1 MYGNKIKN
9 MAICLVGLHFLQNYK
24 HHNDIIVNVNYKEY
38 LNNIKTKIYSYFE
51 KDFHVDTFV
60 CTSMSNKLDELLN
73 DYSVVKYCIEE
84 DHNHIK
90 KLKVLE
96 LLIDYISE
104 TNKQYDVV
112 LMTRF
117 DIYIIDEFTK
127 DNINLDYFNVVS
139 VLEQNCLMD
148 DNLFIF
154 PIEYLISIKNIIRD
168 YINIKN
174 DRSSIHWLLN
184 ELQKNVNI
192 NYIKNEPG
200 SFVAKLSFFKLR
212 YFDNL
217 ELIINRTLFTK
228 NVIYNSNGNTC
239 QIILEEENNV
249 YLNKLISSTG
259 TYCWFGYIIETP
271 GKYNLSFDVYSNKDI
286 IDYDY
291 VKIHNPIKYYKT
303 SNIYAYNWITIGITI
318 EVSES
323 NDKLIFIFDDFNDK
337 IGINFKNILIKKIN
351 IPMIMNNGFII
362 NEMNNNNIFKSD
374 TSTVICDNDTC
385 EFIKNETYY
394 ETPFIWVGYKLIP
407 EKVKTIMKFDIM
419 FKSDVPTMNDHFYIK
434 THDPEEHYN
443 DWLNDCKKGVYVHI
457 EIPLVLGK
465 VEQLIIF
472 IMDKCLKPVNFI
484 IKNVEFVPDKINY
497 KFLSFYTQGEPYD
510 KCFNL
515 THAANNYQKSIE
527 KYVDSTRFFNAY
539 ELKQNPETE
548 YLVKSYSVEP
558 KYNQNTHLI
567 GYLRWKP
574 YIILKLLLESNEGDI
589 IYYRDSN
596 IIKYPNI
603 LVDIDKTISV
613 LDFVLNENDFFMPVE
628 GYPYIKMKNH
638 VKRECFENLNI
649 YNKQIIESYLL
660 NASIIVCRKSD
671 TSIKLIQNWLDIC
684 SIDSLISSE
693 FTEPQ
698 HIDFKWNTQ
707 EQAIL
712 NVLIKKYIEENI
724 FKLNIHK
731 FAVTQRIFS
740 INSLKRVNRVA
751 ILLAGE
757 MRNFNNIELI
767 RQNNKNLFEL
777 YNCDIFISTWDKKG
791 YSSYHGSINSKD
803 YSDNTVEEDYIK
815 NIYNNIKSINIENFN
830 EWFLRLPETYK
841 EIYNKKFKTGNHTI
855 NATVFPQ
862 LYKIWDCNRLK
873 TEYEITNNFKY
884 DLVIRFRSDMCL
896 IEEIPEEY
904 LKDYFN
910 IDEKMSEN
918 KIYTLNPPKIFYP
931 TRIYDIFF
939 YGNNNSMN
947 KLCNCW
953 LNILDCI
960 YHPYD
965 NGLLSVDSCRV
976 LYVQCLLQNLKVVDI
991 TRCIGDIYRD
1001 EPMKEYINKILTIF
1015 N

>member
-1 MYGNKIKN
+1 MYGNKIKKN

-318 EVSES
+318 EVSEA

-337 IGINFKNILIKKIN
+337 IGINFKNILIR
-351 IPMIMNNGFII
+351 M
-362 NEMNNNNIFKSD
+362 
-374 TSTVICDNDTC
+374 V
-385 EFIKNETYY
+385 
-394 ETPFIWVGYKLIP
+394 
-407 EKVKTIMKFDIM
+407 
-419 FKSDVPTMNDHFYIK
+419 
-434 THDPEEHYN
+434 HYN
-443 DWLNDCKKGVYVHI
+443 AISKN
-457 EIPLVLGK
+457 
-465 VEQLIIF
+465 II
-472 IMDKCLKPVNFI
+472 
-484 IKNVEFVPDKINY
+484 
-497 KFLSFYTQGEPYD
+497 YTIQ
-510 KCFNL
+510 K
-515 THAANNYQKSIE
+515 YQK
-527 KYVDSTRFFNAY
+527 
-539 ELKQNPETE
+539 
-548 YLVKSYSVEP
+548 
-558 KYNQNTHLI
+558 
-567 GYLRWKP
+567 
-574 YIILKLLLESNEGDI
+574 
-589 IYYRDSN
+589 
-596 IIKYPNI
+596 
-603 LVDIDKTISV
+603 
-613 LDFVLNENDFFMPVE
+613 M
-628 GYPYIKMKNH
+628 
-638 VKRECFENLNI
+638 
-649 YNKQIIESYLL
+649 
-660 NASIIVCRKSD
+660 
-671 TSIKLIQNWLDIC
+671 
-684 SIDSLISSE
+684 
-693 FTEPQ
+693 
-698 HIDFKWNTQ
+698 
-707 EQAIL
+707 
-712 NVLIKKYIEENI
+712 KKYIYIIMNVVITIEYI
-724 FKLNIHK
+724 
-731 FAVTQRIFS
+731 S
-740 INSLKRVNRVA
+740 
-751 ILLAGE
+751 
-757 MRNFNNIELI
+757 ELI
-767 RQNNKNLFEL
+767 DNIIVIYDNFTNIRIHYKN
-777 YNCDIFISTWDKKG
+777 
-791 YSSYHGSINSKD
+791 
-803 YSDNTVEEDYIK
+803 
-815 NIYNNIKSINIENFN
+815 
-830 EWFLRLPETYK
+830 FLIT
-841 EIYNKKFKTGNHTI
+841 
-855 NATVFPQ
+855 
-862 LYKIWDCNRLK
+862 
-873 TEYEITNNFKY
+873 ITNNP
-884 DLVIRFRSDMCL
+884 IIMSNRSFSN
-896 IEEIPEEY
+896 EI
-904 LKDYFN
+904 
-910 IDEKMSEN
+910 
-918 KIYTLNPPKIFYP
+918 
-931 TRIYDIFF
+931 
-939 YGNNNSMN
+939 
-947 KLCNCW
+947 
-953 LNILDCI
+953 
-960 YHPYD
+960 
-965 NGLLSVDSCRV
+965 
-976 LYVQCLLQNLKVVDI
+976 QNLYYTK
-991 TRCIGDIYRD
+991 
-1001 EPMKEYINKILTIF
+1001 KILIF
-1015 N
+1015 IIYILYITYVWK